1 MDSESVQMGKRLF
14 ALIKKNGIT
23 IPKDK
28 LEGLK
33 EGDIV
38 EIQIEK
44 IYASNKIKKDL
55 IQTLNL

>member
-1 MDSESVQMGKRLF
+1 MGKRLF

>member
-1 MDSESVQMGKRLF
+1 MGKRLF

-23 IPKDK
+23 IHKDK